1 MSDSFDQLK
10 EDFLDVVTMLQKQKK
25 KVMNHERT
33 CDSFVKSLIKNN
45 LKGDSNQ
52 QVEVIISLATSFVGL
67 VHSIVGD
74 NNIVEV

>member
-25 KVMNHERT
+25 VMNYERS

-52 QVEVIISLATSFVGL
+52 QVEVIISLATSFVCL
-67 VHSIVGD
+67 VQSIAGD
-74 NNIVEV
+74 GNIVEV